1 MAAMSLKEG
10 VIIVHPEESMSLPT
24 EQILQA
30 RDIKVM
36 VCSEA
41 EPALEKISSQW
52 NGVLLIYF
60 DTPVAGSL
68 EFLARIKQ
76 IDPDLPV
83 LMILDHAGIS
93 LVVSAMRMGTYDV
106 IQKPLS
112 LQDILKII
120 LGAPEK
126 RRLVL
131 GNRRLQ
137 PEIGIREIFQD
148 LLGRDWPG
156 NVRELKNV
164 ADRFALGY
172 GLDPICPGNR
182 EESPGPNGPSKGHQR
197 TLVEKMDAF
206 EKILIGQ
213 ELARTKGNVK
223 ETYLTLGLPRKTFYD
238 KLNKHGLKRKDF
250 VKSGKPSD
258 DRPVLS

>member
-1 MAAMSLKEG
+1 LKEG
-10 VIIVHPEESMSLPT
+10 VIIVHSEESMSLPT
-24 EQILQA
+24 GQILQA
-30 RDIKVM
+30 RCIKVR
-36 VCSEA
+36 VFSEA

-52 NGVLLIYF
+52 NGVLLIHF

-68 EFLARIKQ
+68 ELLARVKQ
-76 IDPDLPV
+76 IDPNLPV
-83 LMILDHAGIS
+83 LMILDRAGIS
-93 LVVSAMRMGTYDV
+93 LVVSAMRMGAYGV

-112 LQDILKII
+112 NQDILKII
-120 LGAPEK
+120 LGALEE

-131 GNRRLQ
+131 ENRRLQ
-137 PEIGIREIFQD
+137 PEIGIREIFQE

-156 NVRELKNV
+156 NVRGLKN
-164 ADRFALGY
+164 AAERFALGFD
-172 GLDPICPGNR
+172 LDPICPGNR
-182 EESPGPNGPSKGHQR
+182 EESAGPNGPSKGHPR

-206 EKILIGQ
+206 EKTLIAQ

-250 VKSGKPSD
+250 LKPGKPSNN
-258 DRPVLS
+258 RPALH